1 MGPFVVQNRLEP
13 LFGYVTRSGTVEI
26 IADFL
31 VVGGDR
37 FGDSAGCS
45 SDEKEPARDFLSSA
59 DFGERA
65 EGGWIEIQSERF
77 VVSVEFLSRRHSQ
90 DSVEY
95 ELAVRL
101 TAGTIR

>member
-1 MGPFVVQNRLEP
+1 MREKLGPFVVQHRLEP
-13 LFGYVTRSGTVEI
+13 LLGYVARSGTVEI

-31 VVGGDR
+31 VVGGNR

-65 EGGWIEIQSERF
+65 EGG
-77 VVSVEFLSRRHSQ
+77 
-90 DSVEY
+90 
-95 ELAVRL
+95 
-101 TAGTIR
+101 